1 MVSEHANGHLETAT
15 VGYKNILS
23 NLDDSKYDAHF
34 REFIFDQITL
44 CLVSAQ
50 EWQDLYEL
58 LRAEEVRNMPR
69 VTIPLLSINSTQI
82 EHFIE
87 YQKSNDD
94 AVLEMSAWEV
104 LNNDSNG
111 IANDFSYHRLLS
123 LTENTISNMSI
134 ESQNK
139 PIYDTELERSCF
151 EIVQSGLQEC
161 LRTRSREH
169 LNNLVVLNHICHK
182 VTNRN
187 RTGERENTRSLCVDK
202 SFGSTVLT
210 VLLNWSE
217 YFDNVTEIGEQI
229 NLDLR
234 LDVCSMTRKEG
245 NLTHCRKQLEVFFE
259 KINFGPQIG
268 CVESN
273 LETICEHLI
282 SSSDK
287 PQWSTNIWNK
297 NTARSVYEMAKWLYS
312 YPDKKETAI
321 QFAAANAMTIRK
333 SLEFIKCS
341 DDEPLIQQRIA
352 RNFLTLADWL
362 QSETDQFLIKSTE
375 RPIGKLINSLEDIR
389 LRNTILGHEREEV
402 TTIIPPIDVAIGK
415 LLSQSVQQCPSLSKA
430 YGAYGNWCYRWGRK
444 IVELHTEKNEKAGL
458 RPIDLSSIND
468 LIPNASATDI
478 DLISTVL
485 DAHKVTAE
493 DEELVLSN
501 SDENISSTELIE
513 SQLRQIAILSN
524 CSTETLQRI
533 IEIWRLANRNIYS
546 FYEMAAESYFKYLQ
560 LATQMQ
566 DDGLVNV
573 TNMADEG
580 KSNENCSV
588 VTATLRILRLIVKHA
603 LGLQEVLEQGLE
615 TTPTSPW
622 KVNI

>member
-1 MVSEHANGHLETAT
+1 METAT

-69 VTIPLLSINSTQI
+69 VTIPLLSINSSQI

-273 LETICEHLI
+273 LETICERLI
-282 SSSDK
+282 SSADK

-321 QFAAANAMTIRK
+321 QFAAANSMTIQK
-333 SLEFIKCS
+333 SLKFIKGS

-389 LRNTILGHEREEV
+389 LRNTILSHEREEV

-458 RPIDLSSIND
+458 RSIDLSSIND
-468 LIPNASATDI
+468 LIPNASTTDI

-546 FYEMAAESYFKYLQ
+546 FYEMAAEAYFKYLQ

-573 TNMADEG
+573 TNMVDEG